1 MVVRRQLVGARGLLR
16 YVGCCGGGLVD
27 EGWVEGGSM
36 DVIFRREGS
45 VLTRL
50 FSGGLRDVEVGLRVV
65 LLGF

>member
-1 MVVRRQLVGARGLLR
+1 LLR

-36 DVIFRREGS
+36 DVILRREGS